1 MKNTCVLTEHS
12 SGGLLWGSRLTS
24 CTRVVTEAVVD
35 LPVQIP
41 GSGKGRELAS
51 KEGVRQLKCTN
62 VTTCEEKTWAAKSVR
77 DLQCLCWMLASSVVK
92 ESSQLVST
100 KRSSMVKPGEVGT
113 FWSFL
118 KSCWDLLQPRL
129 LRSPAEQPL
138 KTPAALAVWQ
148 MSVAAAFLLVPRHF

>member
-1 MKNTCVLTEHS
+1 MEVCCEGLGLTF
-12 SGGLLWGSRLTS
+12 
-24 CTRVVTEAVVD
+24 CTRVATEAMAD

-41 GSGKGRELAS
+41 GSGKGRELGS
-51 KEGVRQLKCTN
+51 KEGVGQLKCTN

-100 KRSSMVKPGEVGT
+100 KGSSLMKAGEGGT

-118 KSCWDLLQPRL
+118 KSCWDLLQQKL

-138 KTPAALAVWQ
+138 KTPAALAIWR